1 MFFYSCPSRFS
12 LIPSGLGQATNFH
25 VELVIYIAVVVVV
38 E

>member
-1 MFFYSCPSRFS
+1 MFFYSCPRFS
-12 LIPSGLGQATNFH
+12 LISSGLGQATNFH